1 MKNFLLALFI
11 LSPLIFV
18 AQNKKKEKAKS
29 SFLAYP
35 KIDMNGIDAS
45 TLKAEFCSG
54 DIKVVAQ
61 KVNKGSNACKA
72 KGGKAQVIE
81 VYYYSVGIMK
91 PNSYLRIL
99 DNSGN
104 VKYVKQTTK
113 LTSGTTDFGKKKCYW
128 AESVLKSAYEKE
140 KSSFIQKTQ
149 KEEDKA
155 SLRVAKDFLNGALTF
170 TYIPQ
175 EIEVYYFK
183 DKNHDYSDLE
193 KAATIASEGYDDLK
207 DNYNDKTG
215 QSKLKQAI
223 SIWEKA
229 LAESTPDN
237 KDSKINK
244 KVSMTLSENLGRAY
258 MYLMDFEKAQSTV
271 KSALDLQ
278 KNVSDNGTIR
288 RKALLAEILEY
299 KKGYELNKDLAVNTT
314 PVKIAI
320 TQKPKSELSSF
331 SADASKYGN
340 EEAANDMQASK
351 EEYDK
356 GVESGEINPYQKYV
370 IVISGGSQ
378 LTLPDLAS
386 KMTKQPAGEKLN
398 TLPEEITEL
407 ADLTHLV
414 LRGNNLK
421 TLPASI
427 GKMVN
432 LKKLILVNNQLKTL
446 PDEIGNLTNL
456 KTLNLK
462 GNNVS
467 DSEVARIQK
476 LIPNCDIKN

>member
-1 MKNFLLALFI
+1 MRKILLALFI
-11 LSPLIFV
+11 LTPLLFV
-18 AQNKKKEKAKS
+18 AQNRKKEKAKS

-35 KIDMNGIDAS
+35 KIDMKGIDPS

-54 DIKVVAQ
+54 DIKVVTQ

-104 VKYVKQTTK
+104 VKYVKQTTRI
-113 LTSGTTDFGKKKCYW
+113 TSGTTTFGYKKCYW
-128 AESVLKSAYEKE
+128 SEPVLKSAYEKE
-140 KSSFIQKTQ
+140 KKSFIQKTQ

-155 SLRVAKDFLNGALTF
+155 CLKIAKEFLNGALTF
-170 TYIPQ
+170 TYVPQ

-183 DKNHDYSDLE
+183 DKNHDYSDLA

-207 DNYNDKTG
+207 DNYDDNTG

-223 SIWEKA
+223 AIWEKA
-229 LAESTPDN
+229 LAESKPDN
-237 KDSKINK
+237 KDAKINK
-244 KVSMTLSENLGRAY
+244 KVTMTLSENLGKAY
-258 MYLMDFEKAQSTV
+258 MYLMDFEKAQSVV

-299 KKGYELNKDLAVNTT
+299 KKGYNLNKDLAVNTAS
-314 PVKIAI
+314 VKIPI
-320 TQKPKSELSSF
+320 TQKPKSEINSF
-331 SADASKYGN
+331 SDDAKKYGN
-340 EEAANDMQASK
+340 EEVANDMQASK
-351 EEYDK
+351 EEYEK

-370 IVISGGSQ
+370 MVITGGSQ

-386 KMTKQPAGEKLN
+386 KMTKEPAGEKLN
-398 TLPEEITEL
+398 SLPEEVTNL
-407 ADLTHLV
+407 TDLTHLI

-421 TLPASI
+421 VLPPSI

-432 LKKLILVNNQLKTL
+432 LKKLVLVNNQLKTL

-462 GNNVS
+462 GNNIS

-476 LIPNCDIKN
+476 LLPNCSIKN